1 VRLAGAAES
10 QMHTAGATRDGPVRI
25 PSRAA
30 CALLLLAGILVFS
43 GRALAETGDG
53 AVPPKDLGER
63 SLPLRAALHHDPTMA
78 APFERLVSMYRGAG
92 RMDELLTIYRTHL
105 SQYPHDQG
113 ARAVLLRMMMAT
125 GDPETLT
132 FAVAACERHPDSA
145 YLHYLRYEA
154 LTRDHSPQALP
165 ALDRA
170 IELEPLP
177 GRRREWID
185 LLLPRALAQD
195 RRDLAEKHLKAEALM
210 AGESAEGLLHVAR
223 KMIRHGFH
231 ELALDVMS
239 VERPAGGSPEVMV
252 ETELASASA
261 EAGLGRMAEAAS
273 RLERLLSKLTADH
286 WRRPEILRRRIAL
299 VDSDA
304 EREAMV
310 DSARER
316 LAASLPGHPN
326 HEAAV
331 LDLARLLA
339 GFERRRDALEVLLE
353 GSEACPSSTRIEKEV
368 LDLFDRLRDG
378 LAREEYLAGRLAAAP
393 DRLDLR
399 ALRTKS
405 LYLIGRRG
413 EAKAELK
420 ELLEK
425 SPGEERL
432 RSLLDVARF
441 LRRSNL
447 ASDAGDVLTRAVE
460 LDPLRLDVR
469 RELAEAYVA
478 QGLRRRAAEVFKGEL
493 PEDVETEHLL
503 DVVQFMIAN
512 ELHRE
517 ARVALRAAAAREESN
532 LEIRTLLLTVEG
544 KLANRD
550 AGEELISGARSIA
563 DTVSRYRLWLES
575 AVAFHDVFDAVGE
588 FLDDERA
595 RLDLELGE
603 WTKRALERRLVFA
616 DVAARNDARD
626 LAAAMIDEHLAGDV
640 PPEMKIALRRRLVA
654 MLEKER
660 GATDAVEAELRQL
673 IEDDPSSADEYNA
686 RLALIYWAKNRHDLA
701 VPALEA
707 LNVDA
712 LADPVILGRLRPLY
726 QQRGAGA
733 KAMRILERLT
743 ALDPTNRDNW
753 QIWLV
758 ELAKAGDE
766 PRLRG
771 AILRLLAG
779 VERMPID
786 EGSLGLLRSHLAD
799 SFWRSI
805 AGKVASDFDTGRV
818 PRWRGRLGGTDPERR
833 RPELSEALVL
843 LDSVGRIVREPD
855 GFLWV
860 AWTRA
865 YVLNV
870 LGRTG
875 PRDEALAELE
885 RVAGL
890 LSRPGDDDE
899 ADPATAKHLPETH
912 EDPPPKPLPVILAFP
927 DGLSVSLERA
937 RELLTRA
944 VTRLRRAGRA
954 GARRGP
960 LPPFGVKWAFD
971 TCGGSRVTRI
981 LPLGGSRV
989 FVCDARGGVSCLDS
1003 ETGKLLW
1010 TSAGE
1015 FPAAP
1020 PGALAPVPVHDGE
1033 KRILLP
1039 GRGEVACLSAETG
1052 RTLWRATVGRRPA
1065 GMAIRMNPGAAKP
1078 FVSVFTEGGEALAW
1092 DAASSSV
1099 SVFDLETGKV
1109 LREAALATDKGASAT
1124 WADSG
1129 ASFSRG
1135 RLLVHGA
1142 CSAVLR
1148 ADTTEEEWSFE
1159 PAKPRKL
1166 PVKLKEPG
1174 SGGAAGGASALSAMG
1189 APFGTHPGRGG
1200 VVLHSGFGGYSR
1212 RYRGRRGGGPQY
1224 VYLNHFAQGPARVQ
1238 QHWGGYG
1245 PPSGA
1250 VLAAPAVIWASCRGQ
1265 PRLGVLDGGRLLLFR
1280 HSKLLVLDL
1289 DLPLKGREIDV
1300 SGTFVGTAGRVACM
1314 LQGGQLALADT
1325 RTGKVKTYGLAEV
1338 VAGRSNPRLDACVDG
1353 PHVYVTGPGGIL
1365 CVNARAGLRVAFST
1379 WPELVAPGKGTAPQ
1393 SVYYHL
1399 QGTGVAANNAQGP
1412 CIPPTCLVDRSERW
1426 PGDPEPERVLY
1437 ATPEPWRVV
1446 ALVPGPDDAAA
1457 PDVEGATDDR

>member
-1 VRLAGAAES
+1 
-10 QMHTAGATRDGPVRI
+10 MHTAGATRDGPAGALL
-25 PSRAA
+25 RAA
-30 CALLLLAGILVFS
+30 CAPLLAALALVFPV
-43 GRALAETGDG
+43 RALAETGDG
-53 AVPPKDLGER
+53 AVPPKDLGKR

-78 APFERLVSMYRGAG
+78 ALFERLVSMYRGAG
-92 RMDELLTIYRTHL
+92 RMDELLAIYRRHL

-125 GDPETLT
+125 GDPETVG
-132 FAVAACERHPDSA
+132 FATAACERHPDSA
-145 YLHYLRYEA
+145 YLQYLRYEA
-154 LTRDHSPQALP
+154 LDRGHDPRALR

-170 IELEPLP
+170 IELESLP

-185 LLLPRALAQD
+185 LLLPRALAQN
-195 RRDLAEKHLKAEALM
+195 RRELAEKHLKAEAQM
-210 AGESAEGLLHVAR
+210 AGESAKDLLEVAR
-223 KMIRHGFH
+223 KMNRHGFH

-239 VERPAGGSPEVMV
+239 AERPGGAPEVMV
-252 ETELASASA
+252 EMELASASA

-339 GFERRRDALEVLLE
+339 GFERRRDALDVLLE
-353 GSEACPSSTRIEKEV
+353 GGEACPSSARIEKEV

-378 LAREEYLAGRLAAAP
+378 RARERYLASRLAAAP
-393 DRLDLR
+393 DRSDLR

-405 LYLIGRRG
+405 LYLIRRRA
-413 EAKAELK
+413 EATNELA
-420 ELLEK
+420 ELLER
-425 SPGEERL
+425 SPGEDRL
-432 RSLLDVARF
+432 RILLDVARF

-460 LDPLRLDVR
+460 LDPLRLDIR

-478 QGLRRRAAEVFKGEL
+478 QGLRRRAAEVFKGEF

-532 LEIRTLLLTVEG
+532 LEIRTPLLTIEG
-544 KLANRD
+544 KLANRE
-550 AGEELISGARSIA
+550 AGEELITEARSIA

-575 AVAFHDVFDAVGE
+575 AVAFHDVFEAVEE
-588 FLDDERA
+588 FLEGERA
-595 RLDLELGE
+595 RLDLELEE

-616 DVAARNDARD
+616 DVAARNNSRD
-626 LAAAMIDEHLAGDV
+626 LAAEMIDEHLEGDV
-640 PPEMKIALRRRLVA
+640 PREMKIALRRLLVK
-654 MLEKER
+654 MFEKEL
-660 GATDAVEAELRQL
+660 GAAGAVEAELKRL

-686 RLALIYWAKNRHDLA
+686 RLALIYFSSNRDNLA
-701 VPALEA
+701 VAALDA

-712 LADPVILGRLRPLY
+712 LTDPVLLNKLRPFY
-726 QQRGAGA
+726 QQRGVGA

-753 QIWLV
+753 QFWLV

-766 PRLRG
+766 QRLRG

-786 EGSLGLLRSHLAD
+786 EGALDLLRSHLAD
-799 SFWRSI
+799 SYWRSI
-805 AGKVASDFDTGRV
+805 AEKVASDFGAEGGH
-818 PRWRGRLGGTDPERR
+818 RGADPDRR

-843 LDSVGRIVREPD
+843 LDSVGRIVRAPD
-855 GFLWV
+855 EFLWV

-890 LSRPGDDDE
+890 LSRPGGDE
-899 ADPATAKHLPETH
+899 ADPATANPFPETD
-912 EDPPPKPLPVILAFP
+912 EDDPPEPVPVAVAFP

-937 RELLTRA
+937 RELLKRA
-944 VTRLRRAGRA
+944 AARPRRAGRA

-960 LPPFGVKWAFD
+960 LPSLRVKWAFD
-971 TCGGSRVTRI
+971 TRGGSSVTRI
-981 LPLGGSRV
+981 LPLGRARV
-989 FVCDARGGVSCLDS
+989 FVFDAAGEVSCLDS
-1003 ETGKLLW
+1003 GTGKLLW
-1010 TSAGE
+1010 ACAGE
-1015 FPAAP
+1015 LPGAAA
-1020 PGALAPVPVHDGE
+1020 GALAPVPVHDGE
-1033 KRILLP
+1033 RRILLP
-1039 GRGEVACLSAETG
+1039 CRGEVACLSAETG
-1052 RTLWRATVGRRPA
+1052 RTLWRASVGRRPA
-1065 GMAIRMNPGAAKP
+1065 VMAATTNSGAASP
-1078 FVSVFTEGGEALAW
+1078 FVSVFVDGGVVLAW
-1092 DAASSSV
+1092 DPATSSASA
-1099 SVFDLETGKV
+1099 FDLETGKL
-1109 LREAALATDKGASAT
+1109 LREVTLAADRGALPT
-1124 WADSG
+1124 WGSSG
-1129 ASFSRG
+1129 ATFSGG
-1135 RLLVHGA
+1135 RLFVYGA

-1148 ADTTEEEWSFE
+1148 ADTTEVEWSFE

-1166 PVKLKEPG
+1166 PVKLAEPG
-1174 SGGAAGGASALSAMG
+1174 GGGGAAALSVMGTPFGSHSGLGMPMVHSGHSRYRSGYYPHRGGA
-1189 APFGTHPGRGG
+1189 
-1200 VVLHSGFGGYSR
+1200 
-1212 RYRGRRGGGPQY
+1212 PQH
-1224 VYLNHFAQGPARVQ
+1224 VYLNHFAQGGARVQ
-1238 QHWGGYG
+1238 RHWGGYA

-1250 VLAAPAVIWASCRGQ
+1250 VLAAPAVVWASAWRQ
-1265 PRLGVLDGGRLLLFR
+1265 PRLGVLDGGRLLLFW

-1289 DLPLKGREIDV
+1289 DLPLKGREIGV
-1300 SGTFVGTAGRVACM
+1300 SGTFVGTAGRVVCM
-1314 LQGGQLALADT
+1314 LQNGQLALGDMK
-1325 RTGKVKTYGLAEV
+1325 TGNVKTYGLAEV
-1338 VAGRSNPRLDACVDG
+1338 VAGQRNPRLDACVDG
-1353 PHVYVTGPGGIL
+1353 PHVYVSGPGGIL
-1365 CVNARAGLRVAFST
+1365 CVNARAGLRVAFSA
-1379 WPELVAPGKGTAPQ
+1379 WPELVAPGKGAAPQ
-1393 SVYYHL
+1393 SVYCHL
-1399 QGTGVAANNAQGP
+1399 QGTGVNTNNAQGP
-1412 CIPPTCLVDRSERW
+1412 CIPPTCLADRSERW
-1426 PGDPEPERVLY
+1426 PGDPNPERVLY
-1437 ATPEPWRVV
+1437 ATPEMWRVV

-1457 PDVEGATDDR
+1457 PDVEEATDDR